1 MKPAAFELHRPDRVE
16 EALGLLADVAED
28 GGLVLAGGQ
37 SLVPMMAFRMATPP
51 HLIDINR
58 IPEFGRLVVED
69 RVLSIG
75 PTVRHA
81 AFHQPAAPGP
91 LGPALAAM
99 SRHIAHYPIRLRGTF
114 CGSLANADP
123 ASEWCLAAATF
134 GAEVVAASTSGRRT
148 IPFDGFVEGLM
159 STVLEPDEM
168 IVEARLP
175 LPPDDAR
182 IGFYEFSR
190 RAGDYAMGMS
200 LAAFRVVDGVV
211 SEARIGLG
219 AIESSARRM
228 PEAEAALIGR
238 ALGDEAFR
246 AAADAAAAAV
256 EPLDDP
262 VTSAE
267 HRVELAAVVVRRALE
282 RAAAGVGENGATGR
296 A

>member
-1 MKPAAFELHRPDRVE
+1 MKPAPFDLHRPDRLE
-16 EALGLLADVAED
+16 EALELLADVAAD
-28 GGLVLAGGQ
+28 GGVVLAGGQ
-37 SLVPMMAFRMATPP
+37 SLVPMMAFRMAAPP
-51 HLIDINR
+51 HLVDING
-58 IPEFGRLVVED
+58 ISALDRLAVKDGALV
-69 RVLSIG
+69 IG
-75 PTVRHA
+75 ATVRHA
-81 AFHQPAAPGP
+81 AFHRFAAPGP
-91 LGPALAAM
+91 LGTALARM

-134 GAEVVAASTSGRRT
+134 GAEIVAARRDGRRT
-148 IPFDGFVEGLM
+148 IPFDGFLDGVM
-159 STVLEPDEM
+159 TTALEPDEI

-175 LPPDDAR
+175 LQPEDAR

-200 LAAFRVVDGVV
+200 LAAFRVSDGVV
-211 SEARIGLG
+211 TEARIGLG
-219 AIESSARRM
+219 AIEAHARRI

-238 ALGDEAFR
+238 APDDRAFR
-246 AAADAAAAAV
+246 AAAAAAAAV
-256 EPLDDP
+256 DPLDDP

-282 RAAAGVGENGATGR
+282 RAAAGHEGDR